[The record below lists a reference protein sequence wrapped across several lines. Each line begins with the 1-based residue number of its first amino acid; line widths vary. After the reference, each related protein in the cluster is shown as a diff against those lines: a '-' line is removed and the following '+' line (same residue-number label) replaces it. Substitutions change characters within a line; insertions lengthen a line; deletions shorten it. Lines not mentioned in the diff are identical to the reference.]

1 MHILAAT
8 MEFGS
13 WQPDAFLEIWLY
25 MHCTYLVL
33 ARTTL
38 SKVVVDEVDQ
48 HKVAATRLC
57 MRQIGKV

>member
-1 MHILAAT
+1 

-13 WQPDAFLEIWLY
+13 WQPDAFLEIRLY

-48 HKVAATRLC
+48 HKVAATRVC